1 MSLLYVVP
9 GVFFSVNYFFV
20 HKPSNYYWT
29 FLDKVFYLKEKDKTV
44 YMIVSYLLALLH
56 YYVLILV
63 QRMESIGLNVMLEQE
78 DVVISRLVNHIG
90 LKRKTEKMTKRNKLK
105 ETEDGELKNKELPSI
120 GKMFMK
126 AVDTSG
132 WKSEDSGTIDLF

>member
-1 MSLLYVVP
+1 M
-9 GVFFSVNYFFV
+9 
-20 HKPSNYYWT
+20 
-29 FLDKVFYLKEKDKTV
+29 DKVFYLKEKDKTV

-132 WKSEDSGTIDLF
+132 WKSEDSGTVDLF